1 MTSSPLS
8 SAAAQK
14 KQVDESLDKA
24 VQLISSAGVQLKQAE
39 QDIQGPWKMW
49 QQDLHN
55 TMTRK
60 TLDDGREPR
69 ALLSI
74 IDKDFGETYMKA
86 WRAAPDVVKGL
97 ERSSMEIEKILPQMK
112 ATRDKVRA
120 IQVPT
125 GSVSPSQVLTI
136 KSQYDSAW
144 ASAQPA
150 INQST
155 VAINTTAMKIV
166 KDALKFIR
174 PAIKLMKMLLK
185 DINPKLNKLKKKKW
199 QPGFREKIVDGLQ
212 NAKKRIQK
220 FMEQAVKG
228 EKRLEAAQQ
237 QLPQV
242 AADLTTANKVGST
255 LKTSIDTAARAV
267 PSGAAGAARAGSRS
281 IPRELQSSA
290 FIRPDLRV
298 VMAGIML
305 GGYR

>member
-24 VQLISSAGVQLKQAE
+24 VQLISSAGAQLKQAE

-69 ALLSI
+69 ALLGL

-86 WRAAPDVVKGL
+86 WKAAPDVVKGI

-125 GSVSPSQVLTI
+125 GAVNPAQVLTI

-144 ASAQPA
+144 ANAQPA
-150 INQST
+150 INQSI
-155 VAINTTAMKIV
+155 VAINTTATKIV
-166 KDALKFIR
+166 KDALKVIR
-174 PAIKLMKMLLK
+174 PAVKLMKMLLK
-185 DINPKLNKLKKKKW
+185 DINPKLKKLKKKKW

-212 NAKKRIQK
+212 SAKKRIQK
-220 FMEQAVKG
+220 FMEQAVQG

-237 QLPQV
+237 QLPQIS
-242 AADLTTANKVGST
+242 ADLTTANKVGGT

-267 PSGAAGAARAGSRS
+267 PSGAAGTARAGSRA
-281 IPRELQSSA
+281 SA
-290 FIRPDLRV
+290 QAIYPTSLIQPDLRA